1 MGQFDEFIKKDRE
14 IQKGNQVEMQQEAPL
29 QYQVEQQ
36 NVYSAE
42 DDMER
47 FYERLSKTSMKE
59 RAKYYFANQ
68 ESEEARIKKYNKLGG
83 FWDNTFNKFAKTH
96 TNRSAYKR
104 KKSSKKA
111 AKLFKDVKKMQAE
124 YIEKVEIPGL
134 SKTSL
139 HPDEIFQM
147 KINIMTTRLEAMKE
161 VAKAKATDENDEKYR
176 EAKATFKCYTTLLEQ
191 GSGVREVAQ
200 NKELMAQIKERIS
213 SAISD
218 MKTYGEGRQATKKL
232 ENNYHWNST
241 DIVEKT
247 KEAKALGE
255 ENTYEIEKDAE
266 RQKRLKEG
274 FPVEKRY
281 LSYEMVQKN
290 YTEQRNGAEN
300 KRFTKE
306 SYELY
311 KQMKMTNQQ
320 IAHPDI
326 RYYYDAKIS
335 YRYLQDVSRLTAGMF
350 RIVKYD
356 ENWQPIT
363 EEDKKNHEYNLK
375 VSKLVKKTR
384 EGDTDAEN
392 ELSEMVIKHS
402 KYIMDNALE
411 LASPEQIEKDLIQPL
426 LEKKDLAQT
435 GCKFADDA
443 LKDMDKLMLANWHS
457 LAAEGAQKFLP
468 KVGEHV
474 KSTPKLDAYLDAIK
488 WYSYLMNMY
497 FTDRYGLDVQYGSN
511 AKADYI
517 KASADQAKFFLT
529 MYKEGYDKWYK
540 EKKKEEEEKKAKK
553 KA

>member
-1 MGQFDEFIKKDRE
+1 
-14 IQKGNQVEMQQEAPL
+14 L
-29 QYQVEQQ
+29 
-36 NVYSAE
+36 
-42 DDMER
+42 
-47 FYERLSKTSMKE
+47 
-59 RAKYYFANQ
+59 
-68 ESEEARIKKYNKLGG
+68 
-83 FWDNTFNKFAKTH
+83 
-96 TNRSAYKR
+96 
-104 KKSSKKA
+104 
-111 AKLFKDVKKMQAE
+111 
-124 YIEKVEIPGL
+124 
-134 SKTSL
+134 
-139 HPDEIFQM
+139 

-218 MKTYGEGRQATKKL
+218 MKTYGAGRQATKKL

-255 ENTYEIEKDAE
+255 KNTYEIEKDAE
-266 RQKRLKEG
+266 RQKKFKEG
-274 FPVEKRY
+274 YPVEKRY
-281 LSYEMVQKN
+281 QSYEMLKKS
-290 YTEQRNGAEN
+290 YSDKHFGEEN

-311 KQMKMTNQQ
+311 KKMRMTNQQ
-320 IAHPDI
+320 INHPDI
-326 RYYYDAKIS
+326 QFYYDNKIF
-335 YRYLQDVSRLTAGMF
+335 YRYNQDVSRLTSGMF

-363 EEDKKNHEYNLK
+363 EEDKKNHEYNLE

-411 LASPEQIEKDLIQPL
+411 LASPEQIEEELLKPI
-426 LEKKDLAQT
+426 LEKKDLAET

-443 LKDMDKLMLANWHS
+443 LKDMDKLMLAKWHS

-468 KVGEHV
+468 KVKKHV
-474 KSTPKLDAYLDAIK
+474 ESLPLLDTYLDSIK
-488 WYSYLMNMY
+488 WYTQIISMY
-497 FTDRYGLDVQYGSN
+497 IEDRYGIDSQYGENATSN
-511 AKADYI
+511 CK
-517 KASADQAKFFLT
+517 KASVEQLQFFIS

-540 EKKKEEEEKKAKK
+540 EKKKEEEKK